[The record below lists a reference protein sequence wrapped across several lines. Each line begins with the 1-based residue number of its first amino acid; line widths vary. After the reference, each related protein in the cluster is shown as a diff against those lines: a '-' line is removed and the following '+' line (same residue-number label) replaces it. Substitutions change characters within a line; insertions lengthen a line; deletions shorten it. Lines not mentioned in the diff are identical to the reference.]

1 MKRVVTGFDDNG
13 KSVFVS
19 QGEPNATYEN
29 EGFRW
34 TELWS
39 CYPDDTLPIEPTCGP
54 KREAVND
61 SVFPGVGKSIFRI
74 IEFSPYTFD
83 PSSLSEEETELLN
96 STLPGLID
104 HVEADNPGM
113 HATDSVDYGVILS
126 GKITMELDDGEV
138 TELVPGDVWIQ
149 NGTRHA
155 WRVEEKC
162 TMAVVLVGVK
172 RRE

>member
-1 MKRVVTGFDDNG
+1 MKRVVTGFDSNG
-13 KSVFVS
+13 KSVFIS
-19 QGEPNATYEN
+19 QAEPDVTYEN

-39 CYPDDTLPIEPTCGP
+39 SYPDDTLPIDPPCGP
-54 KREAVND
+54 RREAVND
-61 SVFPGVGKSIFRI
+61 SVFPSVGKSIFRI

-83 PSSLSEEETELLN
+83 PSKLSRQETEQLN
-96 STLPGLID
+96 VSLPGLIG

-126 GKITMELDDGEV
+126 GKITLELDDGEV
-138 TELVPGDVWIQ
+138 AELGPGDVWIQ

-155 WRVEEKC
+155 WRVAEKC
-162 TMAVVLVGVK
+162 TMAVVLVGVERK
-172 RRE
+172 S